1 MSELEDI
8 SLHIHDRISSLQR
21 MLDLSVV
28 ELPQNKNRKLGLELF
43 ALESLLEEFE
53 KRVGQQKEKLKH
65 LKELEKVLKK
75 EVEDVHHMKDNIPA
89 HMPMMK
95 VPTNENEPV
104 LNKNEAADVQLVQ
117 PENDKKTNK
126 SYVKEMEFITV
137 PEFENIPQYM
147 KGRVSYDQIN
157 AVVQSINKAVTAKY
171 KILHQSVKTLS
182 SHARK
187 LHQRFKDQDTKDT
200 KVVLEYLA
208 GQYFV
213 VEDDIREFTPTRVDK
228 RFQGILNMLRHCQR
242 LREQRGRGLT
252 RYILL

>member
-200 KVVLEYLA
+200 K